1 MFKVVLLG
9 EGRVGKTSM
18 IKQIMKKNFTENEIS
33 TTQASHY
40 QKVVKL
46 DNRNVT
52 LDIWDT
58 AGQEQYHALGPVYYR
73 DADAAILVFDVTM
86 KETFAMVKSWV
97 KEISST
103 CEKDIVYV
111 IAGNKVDLIETPQM
125 EEAWQFARSIK
136 GEYIETSA
144 KTGINLDLLLL
155 TVAKALVDRYET
167 TSTTDMYSLSAPLLV
182 SEEPESKKCCC

>member
-1 MFKVVLLG
+1 MG
-9 EGRVGKTSM
+9 
-18 IKQIMKKNFTENEIS
+18 
-33 TTQASHY
+33 
-40 QKVVKL
+40 
-46 DNRNVT
+46 
-52 LDIWDT
+52 
-58 AGQEQYHALGPVYYR
+58 
-73 DADAAILVFDVTM
+73 
-86 KETFAMVKSWV
+86 

-155 TVAKALVDRYET
+155 TVAKGD
-167 TSTTDMYSLSAPLLV
+167 S
-182 SEEPESKKCCC
+182 